1 MTAPEQTTV
10 AFTPIKSEQ
19 RIEAL
24 DVLRGLAIFG
34 ILFVNAV
41 YFGLPMM
48 EAVQP
53 ALTGTVGVNG
63 QDADWNATWFIK
75 TFFEFKFVSM
85 FSMMFGIGAA
95 LQFDRARRSGSGF
108 DGFYCRRLL
117 ILLGFGV
124 LHAVA
129 FFYGDIL
136 TIYAVLGL
144 SLLAFCRLKTKI
156 LLPIVI
162 GLMMIAALM
171 STGMVLLESMAPQM
185 EATSAA
191 DQATRTGWDAIQA
204 SGFQP
209 QNPIWIDAETVAHQD
224 GPYRDLLLFRVL
236 SWAMGLISIIL
247 SYGWHIL
254 AMFALGVVIKRSAF
268 FTPSDSGRRIR
279 FWMMVFLPVA
289 LVVEGLTAW
298 SYLSQT
304 SPIWAPAILSLV
316 REFSTVATMLGYAAV
331 LVTLVQMGIATRLF
345 GSLAKVG
352 RMALTNYLL
361 ESLLMTTLF
370 EFYGFGLFDQIS
382 RSGLILVSTG
392 ICIILM
398 IFSVLWLKGFSRGPM
413 EWLWRTL
420 AYLKAPSL
428 KRG

>member
-1 MTAPEQTTV
+1 MTSIERQAPV
-10 AFTPIKSEQ
+10 FTPIKSDQ

-34 ILFVNAV
+34 ILFVNATF
-41 YFGLPMM
+41 FGLPMM
-48 EAVQP
+48 EAAQP
-53 ALTGTVGVNG
+53 AMAGTVG

-75 TFFEFKFVSM
+75 TFFEFKFISM

-95 LQFDRARRSGSGF
+95 LQFDRARRSGSRF

-117 ILLGFGV
+117 ILLGFGT
-124 LHAVA
+124 LHAVV

-136 TIYAVLGL
+136 TIYAVLGV

-162 GLMMIAALM
+162 ALMMIAALM
-171 STGMVLLESMAPQM
+171 STGMMLLESMAPQM
-185 EATSAA
+185 EVTLAA

-204 SGFQP
+204 SGLQP
-209 QNPIWIDAETVAHQD
+209 QNQIWIDAETVAHQD
-224 GPYRDLLLFRVL
+224 GPYRDLLLFRVV
-236 SWAMGLISIIL
+236 SWAMGLITIIL

-254 AMFALGVVIKRSAF
+254 AMFALGVIIKRSPF
-268 FTPSDSGRRIR
+268 FTRNDSGRRIR
-279 FWMMVFLPVA
+279 FWMMAILPLA
-289 LVVEGLTAW
+289 LMVEGVTAW
-298 SYLSQT
+298 SYLTET
-304 SPIWAPAILSLV
+304 SPLWATIILSMA

-331 LVTLVQMGIATRLF
+331 LVTLVQMGVAATLF
-345 GSLAKVG
+345 GWMAKVG

-382 RSGLILVSTG
+382 RSGLILVSIG